1 MSAHEDHGHGHDHSH
16 DPGHDHAHDHDG
28 HAGHD
33 HAHAHHHA
41 HDHTHGGH
49 GHAHEHGAARGL
61 APIATI
67 APLAKNAGQ
76 GLTLFLD
83 TVAGIAGDMTIAAL
97 IDLGVPIA
105 VVEAAIG
112 ALGLDGYHLHF
123 GSRIH
128 HGIVATAFDV
138 HVERDQ
144 PHRRYRDVRD
154 ILEKSALARGVR
166 DRAERVFAKLAIAE
180 ARVHRSTLDDV
191 HFHEVGA
198 VDALAD
204 VVGTAACLDYLGIER
219 VLVAPLPMGRGLISA
234 AHGRIPLPAPATV
247 ELLRGFPVTP
257 VDFEGELVTPTGAAI
272 VAALAKPS
280 PQFPRAILE
289 RTGFGA
295 GTKSWPDRPNVLRAI
310 LLREQAAAK
319 TEPLTLIES
328 NLDDAT
334 PEILAHAVDRL
345 LHAGALDA
353 WLAPVTMKKGRPA
366 VVLSALAPSS
376 LAAALGEL
384 LMAETTAIGFRTS
397 DVSRTELARE
407 AVDVETRFGRVALK
421 VVRIRGESRAKPES
435 DVCRALADAHGVPVR
450 TVVEAAMAAFTRS
463 TA

>member
-1 MSAHEDHGHGHDHSH
+1 MVSAHEDHGHGHDHPN
-16 DPGHDHAHDHDG
+16 DPGHDHGHAHAHPHDG
-28 HAGHD
+28 HDDA
-33 HAHAHHHA
+33 HAHPHHHA
-41 HDHTHGGH
+41 HDH
-49 GHAHEHGAARGL
+49 GHAHGHGAARGL

-154 ILEKSALARGVR
+154 ILEKSSLARGVR
-166 DRAERVFAKLAIAE
+166 DRAERIFAKLAIAE

-247 ELLRGFPVTP
+247 ELLRGFAVTS

-280 PQFPRAILE
+280 PQFPRSILE

-319 TEPLTLIES
+319 TESLTLIES
-328 NLDDAT
+328 NIDDAS
-334 PEILAHAVDRL
+334 PEILAHAVERL
-345 LHAGALDA
+345 LQAGALDA

-366 VVLSALAPSS
+366 VVLSALAPAS
-376 LAAALGEL
+376 LASGLGEL

-397 DVSRTELARE
+397 DVCRTELARDVVE
-407 AVDVETRFGRVALK
+407 VETRFGRVGLK
-421 VVRIRGESRAKPES
+421 VVRIRGELRAKPES
-435 DVCRALADAHGVPVR
+435 DACRALADAHGVPVR
-450 TVVEAAMAAFTRS
+450 TVVDAAMAAFARS
-463 TA
+463 TS